1 MIFSFNEH
9 EKFKSTG
16 DIPAEL
22 TRYIIPGGE
31 ASAIANE
38 YLKFL
43 LQEFTSSHCKVLYS
57 IYVVDKKTSF
67 RVREE
72 GPLFVMY
79 LALQHDRHL
88 EIEGLGKVLI
98 KECQFNMVYA
108 PMMNL
113 ASSHEDGKEYITL
126 ALEYDMTILREWA
139 PYFPKLAAFLEKVEA
154 GQPAILLKSNEWITK
169 EIQDVVYR
177 VMHPPV
183 EVSAPSYQAYYDL
196 LLRTLLFHL
205 LNQSIQQL
213 PASNYTNYE
222 IDGIQAAR
230 TMIKKNI
237 RYHFVIREISQKVG
251 MNEFK
256 LKNGFRELFGNGVY
270 EYLRIERMLEAR
282 QLLSDGARNVKEVAA
297 LTGYKSV
304 NSFIKAFKKKFGE
317 TPGEYRKRA

>member
-1 MIFSFNEH
+1 MVFSFNEH
-9 EKFKSTG
+9 EKFKSTR

-22 TRYIIPGGE
+22 TRYLIPGSQ
-31 ASAIANE
+31 ASAITNE

-43 LQEFTSSHCKVLYS
+43 LQEFDATQCKMLYAV
-57 IYVVDKKTSF
+57 YLVDKKINF
-67 RVREE
+67 RVRDE

-88 EIEGLGKVLI
+88 EIEGLGKVLV
-98 KECQFNMVYA
+98 KEGQFNMIYTPV
-108 PMMNL
+108 MNL
-113 ASSHEDGKEYITL
+113 ASAHEDGKEYLTL
-126 ALEYDMTILREWA
+126 GLQYNMDTLQEWA
-139 PYFPKLAAFLEKVEA
+139 PYFPKLAAFLEKVKA
-154 GQPAILLKSNEWITK
+154 GQPAILLNAHEWLTK
-169 EIQDVVYR
+169 EIQDTVYR
-177 VMHPPV
+177 IMHIPL
-183 EVSAPSYQAYYDL
+183 ETPSYQPYFDL
-196 LLRTLLFHL
+196 LLKTLLFHL
-205 LNQSIQQL
+205 LNQSVQRL
-213 PASNYTNYE
+213 PASNYTHYE

-270 EYLRIERMLEAR
+270 EYLRTERMLEAR
-282 QLLSDGARNVKEVAA
+282 QLLSDGGRNVKEVAA

-317 TPGEYRKRA
+317 TPGEYRKSA